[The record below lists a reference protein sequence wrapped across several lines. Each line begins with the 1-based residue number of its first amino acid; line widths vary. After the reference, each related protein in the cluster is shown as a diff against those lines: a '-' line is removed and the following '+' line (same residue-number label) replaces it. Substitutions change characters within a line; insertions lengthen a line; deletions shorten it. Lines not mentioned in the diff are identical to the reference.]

1 MTTILNK
8 EDEDYKLVFREGSE
22 FYSVKLLKGK
32 YSDVIFTYGKVQ
44 IKEPTEDG
52 SLPLSFNWK
61 LEEKP
66 DTLEEILEESAE
78 FQNYIGDILADLI
91 QESAKVKNAGKHTD
105 NNTEDLDTE

>member
-8 EDEDYKLVFREGSE
+8 EGEDYKIVFKEGSE
-22 FYSVKLLKGK
+22 FYSVQLLKGK
-32 YSDVIFTYGKVQ
+32 YANVIFTYGKVQ

-66 DTLEEILEESAE
+66 DTLEETLEDSAE

>member
-1 MTTILNK
+1 MI
-8 EDEDYKLVFREGSE
+8 
-22 FYSVKLLKGK
+22 
-32 YSDVIFTYGKVQ
+32 
-44 IKEPTEDG
+44 
-52 SLPLSFNWK
+52 K

>member
-8 EDEDYKLVFREGSE
+8 EDEDYKLVFKEDSQ

-32 YSDVIFTYGKVQ
+32 YTDVIFTYGKVQ

-52 SLPLSFNWK
+52 SLPINFNWK

-66 DTLEEILEESAE
+66 DTLEEILEESTE
-78 FQNYIGDILADLI
+78 FQHYIGDILADLI
-91 QESAKVKNAGKHTD
+91 QESAKAKDAGKHTD
-105 NNTEDLDTE
+105 DNTKDTGTK

>member
-1 MTTILNK
+1 M
-8 EDEDYKLVFREGSE
+8 
-22 FYSVKLLKGK
+22 VKFKSKNQLKQGHQFIQQS
-32 YSDVIFTYGKVQ
+32 Y
-44 IKEPTEDG
+44 
-52 SLPLSFNWK
+52 NWK